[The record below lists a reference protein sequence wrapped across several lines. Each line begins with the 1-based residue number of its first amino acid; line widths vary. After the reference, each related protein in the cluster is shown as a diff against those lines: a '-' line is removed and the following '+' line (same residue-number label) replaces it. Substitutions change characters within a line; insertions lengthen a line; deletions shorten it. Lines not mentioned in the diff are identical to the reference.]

1 MLVCLGS
8 WRYLPMVTMSYN
20 LTEHLFTPASTVIII
35 YSKIA
40 KDVTKF
46 LNRNS
51 KRNDLLL
58 LSTGFQMMIYV
69 YL

>member
-1 MLVCLGS
+1 
-8 WRYLPMVTMSYN
+8 MVTMSYN
-20 LTEHLFTPASTVIII
+20 LTEYLFTPASAYIII

-58 LSTGFQMMIYV
+58 STGFQMMIYV